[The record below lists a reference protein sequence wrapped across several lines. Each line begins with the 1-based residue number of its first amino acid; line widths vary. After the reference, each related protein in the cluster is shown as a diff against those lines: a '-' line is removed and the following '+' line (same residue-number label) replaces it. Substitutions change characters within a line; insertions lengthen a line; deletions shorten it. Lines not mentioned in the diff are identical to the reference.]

1 MSLAS
6 QLVPASDGVA
16 TFMDFLLDDGSESDA
31 SLVTPTWS
39 DWSDSEPSDFDDALS
54 PDSDAEY

>member
-1 MSLAS
+1 M
-6 QLVPASDGVA
+6 PASDGVA
-16 TFMDFLLDDGSESDA
+16 TFMDFLYDDGSESDA
-31 SLVTPTWS
+31 SLATPTWS